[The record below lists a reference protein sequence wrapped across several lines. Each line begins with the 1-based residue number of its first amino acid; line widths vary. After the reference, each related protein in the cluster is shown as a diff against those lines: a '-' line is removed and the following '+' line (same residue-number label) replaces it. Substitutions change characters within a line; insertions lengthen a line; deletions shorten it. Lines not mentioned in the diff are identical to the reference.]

1 MCAAGR
7 ADPCLT
13 AHGSRRGGRSFLT
26 DTRVIHPIH
35 RAAAVPDP
43 ASVIPA
49 HQNIR
54 KLVHSL
60 LILAVQIG
68 IGAVGAVAVAQ
79 FYFVKPRGI
88 HSNRHIELIVAGIA
102 GRYIALLVSLGV
114 LVKDLLLILPDIRVN
129 PQHLGKCNEVG
140 VAAAPVGGP
149 GNNEPLSDRIDV
161 YLFAPVKGHRRG
173 KAGKLLFIF
182 RTVSK
187 LALDVLHG
195 RVPPLAEKR
204 RELSCAVLT
213 EIAVLQLSVSQK
225 SNFLPAD
232 VAVFFVK

>member
-1 MCAAGR
+1 M
-7 ADPCLT
+7 
-13 AHGSRRGGRSFLT
+13 
-26 DTRVIHPIH
+26 
-35 RAAAVPDP
+35 
-43 ASVIPA
+43 
-49 HQNIR
+49 
-54 KLVHSL
+54 HSL
-60 LILAVQIG
+60 LILAVQVG
-68 IGAVGAVAVAQ
+68 IGAVGAVAVGQ
-79 FYFVKPRGI
+79 LQLYLVKPWGI

-102 GRYIALLVSLGV
+102 GRYIALLISLGV
-114 LVKDLLLILPDIRVN
+114 LVKDLLLILPDIRVY
-129 PQHLGKCNEVG
+129 PQHLRKCNEVG

-204 RELSCAVLT
+204 RELSCAVLA
-213 EIAVLQLSVSQK
+213 EISVLQLAVSE
-225 SNFLPAD
+225 
-232 VAVFFVK
+232 